1 MSWFQAPQPLL
12 PELIVR
18 HGRWRGERV
27 AVTDGERCLSWG
39 QFEQATARIA
49 NGLAAAG
56 LRRGARIALLMDNS
70 LEFALLLFG
79 IMRAGCV
86 AVVVRQSPGI
96 FSRLTWFGYL
106 NSETHRY
113 AQAYLQRG
121 IDSQRVGTKER
132 RCNKHISF
140 NSAFPDH
147 RPSKYKDTVVR
158 QQNGI
163 IRFNHLMYAR

>member
-1 MSWFQAPQPLL
+1 MDVQVLDCDIEKSSPLGVL
-12 PELIVR
+12 FSISLHRYIFSHSSVSSFEYRYNPSPPLKYILSSTSSSRPYLYLFPGKRERSIV
-18 HGRWRGERV
+18 
-27 AVTDGERCLSWG
+27 T
-39 QFEQATARIA
+39 
-49 NGLAAAG
+49 
-56 LRRGARIALLMDNS
+56 
-70 LEFALLLFG
+70 
-79 IMRAGCV
+79 CV